1 MDLMRFFLQKE
12 EIRKNPL
19 MLQEE
24 LDQAAWFLLGD
35 IAARLDVIKVF
46 DSSLK
51 HPPTTKDMAQ
61 EGVRIAH
68 EKGYKVIFVLAFPFI
83 HRFLCWYFVKKYA
96 KPYNIRVE
104 IIKTGYIPFDQNS
117 DQWLARGPVRL
128 ICYTILRA
136 CGIRWL

>member
-1 MDLMRFFLQKE
+1 MRFFLQKE

-68 EKGYKVIFVLAFPFI
+68 EKGYKVISVLAFPFI
-83 HRFLCWYFVKKYA
+83 HRFLCWYFTKKYA